1 MQRNCATLLAV
12 PEEPLH
18 TTTFTLTRADA
29 LAYEQAAGRLTPL
42 GVLALLCWLGLFG
55 ALAMFIP
62 PDWAGPR
69 LSLTANVLISIFVA
83 TGYVMALLVLAVRQW
98 LAARRRLRR
107 PVEIT
112 VGEWPDRLDI
122 ASLGL
127 PRTLPFAEVRR
138 VILTRTHLLLET
150 DAEPL
155 IIPRRAF
162 PEEGSIE
169 ALAGRIESAPRA
181 APPPSGP
188 APVDRAKSS
197 A

>member
-1 MQRNCATLLAV
+1 M

-29 LAYEQAAGRLTPL
+29 LAYEQAAGRLSPL
-42 GVLALLCWLGLFG
+42 GVLALLCWLGLCG

-62 PDWAGPR
+62 PEWAGPR
-69 LSLTANVLISIFVA
+69 LSLTASILISIFVA
-83 TGYVMALLVLAVRQW
+83 MGYVIALLVLAIRQW
-98 LAARRRLRR
+98 LAARRRLKR

-122 ASLGL
+122 TSLGL
-127 PRTLPFAEVRR
+127 PRTLAFADIRR

-150 DAEPL
+150 DGEPL
-155 IIPRRAF
+155 ILPRRAF

-169 ALAGRIESAPRA
+169 ALARRIEGARPALEPPADKA
-181 APPPSGP
+181 APTP
-188 APVDRAKSS
+188 AA
-197 A
+197 